1 MTLQA
6 KKQAEEASKKAL
18 EASKQA
24 AGAGKNTFEDL
35 TYVGKS
41 TLGDLTKTAKEAA
54 KKGLV
59 KTDSGNLH
67 QQSPPQSALATSN
80 QNKDFFSSISSD
92 MNTIAHSTTS
102 MFSGISGLFGDK
114 NKQKSQHP
122 GQQQMQQQKQ
132 KEPGKTLSFDPFPGR
147 KGLAPSL
154 IKHSG
159 PKQTQEELQ
168 RIQNAERSSSNSEN
182 QAFLKDVVQQVLA
195 GEGVGWL
202 KFNRLKKL
210 MEDESYRI
218 LVLGKLNKTL
228 DRKIAP
234 DDHIDDICVPKPVW
248 KGILKCL
255 QAVTAGLEQTYSNF
269 GLGGMAS
276 VFGMMEICH
285 THYWTKELSNE
296 GEMSASML
304 SSQSASPSESRENLR
319 SSPQSPSDPSSR
331 KNSFNPSEHDPQS
344 ETHTQSTNEMFKDM
358 LAQKRNVLMSKLT
371 SFESD
376 ALSTASDTL
385 PLQSGNTV
393 QIPSIS
399 CRSTVSDTEY
409 ENVPKHSL
417 QKDAKNRSGSI
428 FSGKSSLSAGF
439 RYTGGHLIN
448 TSTSPSP
455 DTPRV
460 YVFEGLLG
468 KDRSQLW
475 DQMQFWEDA
484 FLDVSHVAAADDFQ
498 IFTIQFQ
505 AVSQERD
512 MIGMDQ
518 GPGEMM
524 ERYKTLSD
532 SEKKRLEHD
541 EDRLL
546 STMLYNLIAELV
558 MLNVKKEE
566 IRRKCRRLLGK
577 SHIGLVYAQ
586 EVNQLLDQ
594 INNLV
599 SWNLAQA
606 SSSVTHPDW
615 FFRTATIST

>member
-1 MTLQA
+1 M
-6 KKQAEEASKKAL
+6 
-18 EASKQA
+18 
-24 AGAGKNTFEDL
+24 
-35 TYVGKS
+35 GKS

-59 KTDSGNLH
+59 KTDSGN
-67 QQSPPQSALATSN
+67 QQSPPPQSALAPSN

-92 MNTIAHSTTS
+92 MNSIASSTTS

-114 NKQKSQHP
+114 KQKNQIQSP
-122 GQQQMQQQKQ
+122 QQTQQQKP
-132 KEPGKTLSFDPFPGR
+132 KEPGKMSFDPFPGR

-154 IKHSG
+154 IRHSG
-159 PKQTQEELQ
+159 PKHTQEELQ
-168 RIQNAERSSSNSEN
+168 RMQNAERSSSNSEN
-182 QAFLKDVVQQVLA
+182 QAFLKDVVVQVLA

-218 LVLGKLNKTL
+218 LVLSKLNKTL

-255 QAVTAGLEQTYSNF
+255 QAVTIGLEQTFANF

-276 VFGMMEICH
+276 VFAMMEISH
-285 THYWTKELSNE
+285 THFWTKELNDGSD
-296 GEMSASML
+296 MSASML
-304 SSQSASPSESRENLR
+304 SSQSVSPTGSKENLR
-319 SSPQSPSDPSSR
+319 SGPQSPADPSSR
-331 KNSFNPSEHDPQS
+331 KNSINEQRRPSENEPVS
-344 ETHTQSTNEMFKDM
+344 ESHTQSTSEMFKDM

-376 ALSTASDTL
+376 ALSTASDVL
-385 PLQSGNTV
+385 PLQSGSSV

-409 ENVPKHSL
+409 ENVPKQSL
-417 QKDAKNRSGSI
+417 QTNPKNRSGSI

-460 YVFEGLLG
+460 YIFEGLLG
-468 KDRSQLW
+468 KERSQLW

-484 FLDVSHVAAADDFQ
+484 FLDVSFCE
-498 IFTIQFQ
+498 IF
-505 AVSQERD
+505 ER
-512 MIGMDQ
+512 IEIKVENFLG
-518 GPGEMM
+518 GE
-524 ERYKTLSD
+524 S
-532 SEKKRLEHD
+532 
-541 EDRLL
+541 
-546 STMLYNLIAELV
+546 
-558 MLNVKKEE
+558 
-566 IRRKCRRLLGK
+566 
-577 SHIGLVYAQ
+577 
-586 EVNQLLDQ
+586 
-594 INNLV
+594 
-599 SWNLAQA
+599 
-606 SSSVTHPDW
+606 
-615 FFRTATIST
+615 RT

>member
-1 MTLQA
+1 M
-6 KKQAEEASKKAL
+6 
-18 EASKQA
+18 
-24 AGAGKNTFEDL
+24 
-35 TYVGKS
+35 
-41 TLGDLTKTAKEAA
+41 
-54 KKGLV
+54 
-59 KTDSGNLH
+59 KTDSGN
-67 QQSPPQSALATSN
+67 QQSPTPPQSALATSG
-80 QNKDFFSSISSD
+80 QGKDFFSSISSD
-92 MNTIAHSTTS
+92 MNSIASSTTS

-114 NKQKSQHP
+114 KQKANQSN
-122 GQQQMQQQKQ
+122 QQQMQQQKP
-132 KEPGKTLSFDPFPGR
+132 KEPGKISFDPFPGR

-154 IKHSG
+154 IRHSG
-159 PKQTQEELQ
+159 PKHTQEELQ

-248 KGILKCL
+248 KGILKSL
-255 QAVTAGLEQTYSNF
+255 QAVTFGLEQTYANF

-276 VFGMMEICH
+276 VFAMMEICH
-285 THYWTKELSNE
+285 THYWSKELHD
-296 GEMSASML
+296 GTDMSASML
-304 SSQSASPSESRENLR
+304 SSQSVSPAESRENLR
-319 SSPQSPSDPSSR
+319 SSPADASPADPSSR
-331 KNSFNPSEHDPQS
+331 KNSINDQRRPSEHDPPS
-344 ETHTQSTNEMFKDM
+344 ESHTQSTSEMFKDM

-376 ALSTASDTL
+376 ALSTASDVL
-385 PLQSGNTV
+385 PLQSGSSV

-409 ENVPKHSL
+409 ENVPKSSL
-417 QKDAKNRSGSI
+417 QKDSKNRSGSI

-468 KDRSQLW
+468 KERSQLW

-484 FLDVSHVAAADDFQ
+484 FLDVSA
-498 IFTIQFQ
+498 
-505 AVSQERD
+505 
-512 MIGMDQ
+512 GN
-518 GPGEMM
+518 G
-524 ERYKTLSD
+524 
-532 SEKKRLEHD
+532 
-541 EDRLL
+541 
-546 STMLYNLIAELV
+546 
-558 MLNVKKEE
+558 
-566 IRRKCRRLLGK
+566 KCHTR
-577 SHIGLVYAQ
+577 SCTT
-586 EVNQLLDQ
+586 EV
-594 INNLV
+594 V
-599 SWNLAQA
+599 
-606 SSSVTHPDW
+606 
-615 FFRTATIST
+615 

>member
-1 MTLQA
+1 MQA

-24 AGAGKNTFEDL
+24 AGVSKNTFEDL

-59 KTDSGNLH
+59 KTDSGNPH
-67 QQSPPQSALATSN
+67 SPTPPQSALATSN
-80 QNKDFFSSISSD
+80 QGKDFFSSISSD

-114 NKQKSQHP
+114 NKQKMQQP
-122 GQQQMQQQKQ
+122 NPQQMQQQRP
-132 KEPGKTLSFDPFPGR
+132 KEQSKTLSFDPFPGR

-154 IKHSG
+154 IRHSG
-159 PKQTQEELQ
+159 PKHTQEELQ

-182 QAFLKDVVQQVLA
+182 QAFLNDVVIQVLA

-218 LVLGKLNKTL
+218 LVLSKLNKTL

-234 DDHIDDICVPKPVW
+234 DDHIEDVCVPKPVW
-248 KGILKCL
+248 KGVLKCL
-255 QAVTAGLEQTYSNF
+255 QAVTCGLEQTYANF

-276 VFGMMEICH
+276 VFSMMEISH
-285 THYWTKELSNE
+285 THYWTKEINDGS
-296 GEMSASML
+296 EMSASML
-304 SSQSASPSESRENLR
+304 SSQSVSPAESKENLK
-319 SSPQSPSDPSSR
+319 SSPPSPSDPSSR
-331 KNSFNPSEHDPQS
+331 KNSFNDQRRASEHDPSS
-344 ETHTQSTNEMFKDM
+344 ESHTQSTSEMFKDM

-376 ALSTASDTL
+376 ALSTASDVL
-385 PLQSGNTV
+385 PLQSGSSV

-409 ENVPKHSL
+409 ENVPKQSM
-417 QKDAKNRSGSI
+417 QKDSKNRSPSI

-439 RYTGGHLIN
+439 RYTGGHLIT

-460 YVFEGLLG
+460 YIFEGLLG

-484 FLDVSHVAAADDFQ
+484 FLDVRSFEASDLLFF
-498 IFTIQFQ
+498 I
-505 AVSQERD
+505 S
-512 MIGMDQ
+512 
-518 GPGEMM
+518 
-524 ERYKTLSD
+524 KTFSGCE
-532 SEKKRLEHD
+532 SR
-541 EDRLL
+541 
-546 STMLYNLIAELV
+546 A
-558 MLNVKKEE
+558 
-566 IRRKCRRLLGK
+566 
-577 SHIGLVYAQ
+577 
-586 EVNQLLDQ
+586 
-594 INNLV
+594 
-599 SWNLAQA
+599 
-606 SSSVTHPDW
+606 
-615 FFRTATIST
+615 

>member
-1 MTLQA
+1 MNSI
-6 KKQAEEASKKAL
+6 AS
-18 EASKQA
+18 
-24 AGAGKNTFEDL
+24 
-35 TYVGKS
+35 
-41 TLGDLTKTAKEAA
+41 
-54 KKGLV
+54 
-59 KTDSGNLH
+59 
-67 QQSPPQSALATSN
+67 
-80 QNKDFFSSISSD
+80 
-92 MNTIAHSTTS
+92 STTS

-114 NKQKSQHP
+114 KQKNQIQSP
-122 GQQQMQQQKQ
+122 QQMQQQKP
-132 KEPGKTLSFDPFPGR
+132 KEPGKMSFDPFPGR

-154 IKHSG
+154 IRHSG
-159 PKQTQEELQ
+159 PKHTQEELQ

-182 QAFLKDVVQQVLA
+182 QAFLKDVVVQVLA

-218 LVLGKLNKTL
+218 LVLSKLNKTL

-255 QAVTAGLEQTYSNF
+255 QAVTIGLEQTFANF

-276 VFGMMEICH
+276 VFAMMEIAH
-285 THYWTKELSNE
+285 THFWTKELNDGSD
-296 GEMSASML
+296 MSASML
-304 SSQSASPSESRENLR
+304 SSQSVSPTGSKENLR
-319 SSPQSPSDPSSR
+319 SGPQSPADPSSR
-331 KNSFNPSEHDPQS
+331 KNSINEQRRPSEHEPVS
-344 ETHTQSTNEMFKDM
+344 ESHTQSTSEMFKDM

-376 ALSTASDTL
+376 ALSTASDVL
-385 PLQSGNTV
+385 PLQSGSSV

-409 ENVPKHSL
+409 ENVPKQSL

-468 KDRSQLW
+468 KERSQLW

-484 FLDVSHVAAADDFQ
+484 FLDVSFFEIVINKSITNQ
-498 IFTIQFQ
+498 NIF
-505 AVSQERD
+505 
-512 MIGMDQ
+512 
-518 GPGEMM
+518 
-524 ERYKTLSD
+524 
-532 SEKKRLEHD
+532 
-541 EDRLL
+541 
-546 STMLYNLIAELV
+546 
-558 MLNVKKEE
+558 
-566 IRRKCRRLLGK
+566 RR
-577 SHIGLVYAQ
+577 
-586 EVNQLLDQ
+586 
-594 INNLV
+594 
-599 SWNLAQA
+599 
-606 SSSVTHPDW
+606 
-615 FFRTATIST
+615 

>member
-1 MTLQA
+1 
-6 KKQAEEASKKAL
+6 
-18 EASKQA
+18 
-24 AGAGKNTFEDL
+24 
-35 TYVGKS
+35 
-41 TLGDLTKTAKEAA
+41 
-54 KKGLV
+54 
-59 KTDSGNLH
+59 
-67 QQSPPQSALATSN
+67 
-80 QNKDFFSSISSD
+80 
-92 MNTIAHSTTS
+92 MNTIAHSTSS

-114 NKQKSQHP
+114 NKQKNQHP
-122 GQQQMQQQKQ
+122 GSPQMQHQKQ

-182 QAFLKDVVQQVLA
+182 QAFLKDVVQQVLL

-218 LVLGKLNKTL
+218 LVLSKLNKTL

-255 QAVTAGLEQTYSNF
+255 QAVTAGLEQTYANF

-276 VFGMMEICH
+276 VFAMMEICH
-285 THYWTKELSNE
+285 THYWTKELND

-304 SSQSASPSESRENLR
+304 SSQSASPSESRENL
-319 SSPQSPSDPSSR
+319 QSPSDPSSR
-331 KNSFNPSEHDPQS
+331 KNSFNDQRRPSDS
-344 ETHTQSTNEMFKDM
+344 ESHHQSTSEMFKDM

-376 ALSTASDTL
+376 ALSTASDVL
-385 PLQSGNTV
+385 PLQSGGTV

-409 ENVPKHSL
+409 ENVPKQSL
-417 QKDAKNRSGSI
+417 QKDSKNRSGSI

-484 FLDVSHVAAADDFQ
+484 FLDVSFSL
-498 IFTIQFQ
+498 T
-505 AVSQERD
+505 
-512 MIGMDQ
+512 
-518 GPGEMM
+518 
-524 ERYKTLSD
+524 
-532 SEKKRLEHD
+532 
-541 EDRLL
+541 
-546 STMLYNLIAELV
+546 
-558 MLNVKKEE
+558 
-566 IRRKCRRLLGK
+566 C
-577 SHIGLVYAQ
+577 
-586 EVNQLLDQ
+586 
-594 INNLV
+594 
-599 SWNLAQA
+599 W
-606 SSSVTHPDW
+606 
-615 FFRTATIST
+615 